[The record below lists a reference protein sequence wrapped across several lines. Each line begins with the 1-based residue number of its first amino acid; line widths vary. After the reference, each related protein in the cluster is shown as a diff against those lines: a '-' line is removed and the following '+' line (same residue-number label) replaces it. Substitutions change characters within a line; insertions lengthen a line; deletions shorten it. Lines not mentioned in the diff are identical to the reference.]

1 MVINDI
7 LKGNFDFYR
16 NKPSKFFT
24 ARYCGHHSFDIFY
37 FGVVKK
43 TKIAGK
49 VVHDKM
55 VQIKHFDDYKN
66 HGIVSSL
73 VKKRYNCEVVYLKG
87 NFYIFGGYDDR
98 NDTIKEVEMYSH
110 LTKTCK
116 VVANIEDINE
126 CDLERYAIYV
136 FMDKIY
142 LIGGYDTV
150 NNEIDLCMEFDTKE
164 CSWKHKSRMMETR
177 QDRAACVFEE
187 KIIVSGGL
195 QLADDDFEDF
205 VNHYDGY
212 GRQTSNTVEA
222 YDPIVDTWTK
232 FPTMK
237 YSRCLH
243 KSVVVKNKLFVN
255 CWRN

>member
-1 MVINDI
+1 
-7 LKGNFDFYR
+7 
-16 NKPSKFFT
+16 
-24 ARYCGHHSFDIFY
+24 
-37 FGVVKK
+37 
-43 TKIAGK
+43 
-49 VVHDKM
+49 M

-150 NNEIDLCMEFDTKE
+150 NNEIDLCIEFDTKE

-195 QLADDDFEDF
+195 QLADDDFQDF

-243 KSVVVKNKLFVN
+243 KSVVVKNKLFVIAEELIQTKFMILLLKN
-255 CWRN
+255 LLFSNQHSVCTK